1 MKTSTNLKLLLPEG
15 KDPVNIGDIT
25 GDFEAIDTYLAN
37 MQTASGDASKN
48 SVVFAQAADRQ
59 NIASTE
65 TLSTIMGKIAKFF
78 TDIKAAAFCA
88 IANNDTTT
96 AEGYAADARIVK
108 THGDEIDALSAKTST
123 NEKNISSLNSN
134 LTNLS
139 NSTANSI
146 SNLNS
151 ANTSRYTENG
161 RIKVYVGSDQK
172 LHFVDRDGADTA
184 LNFSRVY
191 VDVTSDICNVDC
203 GIGLYNPNNGNVNTY
218 LSRKTYSNSFT
229 IPKKSGNGYL
239 YSLTY
244 TTNCYYSEQYGGSGG
259 ASGSYKLLDGSTTI
273 SSGSCSSSSSNST
286 HTIDFEESYKWATDG
301 SLTLSISATA
311 EAGRGTHEYSGSTAG
326 VGYKFVA
333 TYKVPKYST

>member
-96 AEGYAADARIVK
+96 TEGYAADARIVK
-108 THGDEIDALSAKTST
+108 THGDEIDALSAKAST

-151 ANTSRYTENG
+151 ANSSRYTENG
-161 RIKVYVGSDQK
+161 RIKVYVGSDSK
-172 LHFVDRDGADTA
+172 LHFVNRDGADTA
-184 LNFSRVY
+184 LNFSSGKY
-191 VDVTSDICNVDC
+191 IVTQ
-203 GIGLYNPNNGNVNTY
+203 
-218 LSRKTYSNSFT
+218 F
-229 IPKKSGNGYL
+229 
-239 YSLTY
+239 
-244 TTNCYYSEQYGGSGG
+244 
-259 ASGSYKLLDGSTTI
+259 TI
-273 SSGSCSSSSSNST
+273 SSGGGSSNLATFDYGKYFST
-286 HTIDFEESYKWATDG
+286 YSEFLTHSIVAIAG
-301 SLTLSISATA
+301 SDTS
-311 EAGRGTHEYSGSTAG
+311 SGSYGAG
-326 VGYKFVA
+326 FCIYNGQEHVSSNTRVIYPSSTSIQVQNYQSLPVGNMINFICIF
-333 TYKVPKYST
+333 T

>member
-108 THGDEIDALSAKTST
+108 THGDEIDALSAKAST

-134 LTNLS
+134 LTNISSKVSSFQTGVDALYNQIVS
-139 NSTANSI
+139 LGVTPSGKTLDAVKNSI
-146 SNLNS
+146 SSVSNNS
-151 ANTSRYTENG
+151 YNSGYGKGYDVGYATGLSNTDQVVSGLQKKSIGLSQYGAQSGSVSFSSSGHVCIMGAIINKRQVYGGRTATLSVNVNG
-161 RIKVYVGSDQK
+161 TGVGSASSTSNEGTE
-172 LHFVDRDGADTA
+172 DGVA
-184 LNFSRVY
+184 LGNFCTSWISY
-191 VDVTSDICNVDC
+191 VANSGINASVSGDIERMAACVH
-203 GIGLYNPNNGNVNTY
+203 VA
-218 LSRKTYSNSFT
+218 F
-229 IPKKSGNGYL
+229 IP
-239 YSLTY
+239 
-244 TTNCYYSEQYGGSGG
+244 
-259 ASGSYKLLDGSTTI
+259 A
-273 SSGSCSSSSSNST
+273 
-286 HTIDFEESYKWATDG
+286 
-301 SLTLSISATA
+301 
-311 EAGRGTHEYSGSTAG
+311 
-326 VGYKFVA
+326 
-333 TYKVPKYST
+333 